1 MKQKMVQD
9 LLNVID
15 QLQNHLLT
23 QHQAIT
29 QEQVSCHN
37 CGQYNIKRD
46 LLFKELTLLHHE
58 LERMIKSNRRI
69 SISGIPTE
77 RIYNLATR
85 ICFACEEHK
94 EMHKHNKRR
103 QSFCQHPENLTES
116 DEGDDYIEGP
126 LMVSISWL
134 CWDVFSSKEE
144 KDTYTMH
151 RCTTTD
157 AFLRGNHISWY
168 IIDDWSC

>member
-103 QSFCQHPENLTES
+103 QSFCQHPENLKES

-134 CWDVFSSKEE
+134 CWDVFSSKEK
-144 KDTYTMH
+144 KDTYTVFI
-151 RCTTTD
+151 RLT
-157 AFLRGNHISWY
+157 ALGAY
-168 IIDDWSC
+168 